1 MPVLV
6 IEKGKE
12 SSGLVLRDTA
22 VIGRVTGLDIIL
34 KEAGVSRIHALVG
47 HNEEEDTWFVEDMGS
62 RNGTFVNHD
71 KVVNRQELLPG
82 DLIHIGKAT
91 LSFRLIDELPQ
102 GIDRIPPRDPAQR
115 DIVFRCPECHAVLR
129 AKPLR
134 IGAAGRC
141 LSCETKVIIPAKSA
155 TIARA
160 VKQRPADARPAE
172 PSLQMDNP
180 APAQSSGD
188 TSIVDSP
195 KDDSMAF
202 NELASDIDSSNQTA
216 FGHETDAHA
225 MPISEE
231 IDQATKQD
239 ATAESET
246 EHQFEEEQQTATATV
261 DEEQTENVE
270 LIEWL
275 DDDAEVIDTQLPTSQ
290 GVCSVCQTQVLSTM
304 KSKECK
310 ACNQIYHEE
319 CWYAMEGCSTYGCSA
334 VGLLK
339 EKKEAPRPSSSGRRP
354 ANLRRRKT
362 HVKRR
367 DDAVPWDWMFA
378 AAAGFGLFAGPFTAG
393 IPNAA
398 LLVVMLMYLVFHR
411 KRRVSKVAV
420 ALSLVLCIG
429 GAVGGYF
436 GFQYLVDLGWISIEG
451 VTG

>member
-12 SSGLVLRDTA
+12 SSGLVLNDTA
-22 VIGRVTGLDIIL
+22 VIGRVAGLDIIL

-47 HNEEEDTWFVEDMGS
+47 HNEDNDTWFVEDMGS

-71 KVVNRQELLPG
+71 KVIGRQELLPG
-82 DLIHIGKAT
+82 DLIHVGKAT
-91 LSFRLIDELPQ
+91 LSFRMIDELPQ
-102 GIDRIPPRDPAQR
+102 GIARITPRDPAQR

-160 VKQRPADARPAE
+160 VKQRPALERPSE
-172 PSLQMDNP
+172 PSLRMDNP

-195 KDDSMAF
+195 KEDSMAF
-202 NELASDIDSSNQTA
+202 SDMGAELDPSHQTN
-216 FGHETDAHA
+216 FGHETDAHS
-225 MPISEE
+225 MPIPEE
-231 IDQATKQD
+231 INHATKQD
-239 ATAESET
+239 ADSRPEL
-246 EHQFEEEQQTATATV
+246 EEEYQTATATA
-261 DEEQTENVE
+261 DEDYAGNVE

-275 DDDAEVIDTQLPTSQ
+275 DDDAEKIDTHLPTGL

-310 ACNQIYHEE
+310 ACNQVYHEE

-339 EKKEAPRPSSSGRRP
+339 EKKEVPSPRVTAGRP
-354 ANLRRRKT
+354 AKLRRRKT
-362 HVKRR
+362 HIRRR

-398 LLVVMLMYLVFHR
+398 LLLVFMVYLALHR
-411 KRRVSKVAV
+411 KRRVSKIAV
-420 ALSLVLCIG
+420 ILSLVLCIG

-436 GFQYLVDLGWISIEG
+436 GFQYLMQLGWISLEG
-451 VTG
+451 VAQ

>member
-12 SSGLVLRDTA
+12 SSGLVLQDTA

-47 HNEEEDTWFVEDMGS
+47 YNEVDDSWFVEDMGS

-71 KVVNRQELLPG
+71 KVTCRQELLPG

-102 GIDRIPPRDPAQR
+102 GIDRIAPRDPAQR
-115 DIVFRCPECHAVLR
+115 DIVFRCPECDAVLR
-129 AKPLR
+129 AKPVR

-155 TIARA
+155 VIAKA
-160 VKQRPADARPAE
+160 VKQRPAVVRPTE
-172 PSLQMDNP
+172 PSLQLDNP
-180 APAQSSGD
+180 PKPQSSGD

-195 KDDSMAF
+195 KEDSMAF
-202 NELASDIDSSNQTA
+202 SDLSGDLDPGNQTA
-216 FGHETDAHA
+216 LGHETDAHTMSIA
-225 MPISEE
+225 EE
-231 IDQATKQD
+231 TDEVTKQA
-239 ATAESET
+239 ATAEPQLER
-246 EHQFEEEQQTATATV
+246 EPQTATATV
-261 DEEQTENVE
+261 DEAHTENVE

-275 DDDAEVIDTQLPTSQ
+275 DDDAEQIDTQLPTSL

-304 KSKECK
+304 RSKECK
-310 ACNQIYHEE
+310 ACGQMYHEE

-339 EKKEAPRPSSSGRRP
+339 EKPVAPAARPTRGPRS
-354 ANLRRRKT
+354 ATLRRRRTRIK
-362 HVKRR
+362 HR
-367 DDAVPWDWMFA
+367 DDTVPWDWMFA

-393 IPNAA
+393 IPNAV
-398 LLVVMLMYLVFHR
+398 LLVVMLIYMVFHR
-411 KRRVSKVAV
+411 KRRVSRVAV
-420 ALSLVLCIG
+420 ILSLVLCIAG
-429 GAVGGYF
+429 SVGGYF
-436 GFQYLVDLGWISIEG
+436 GFQYLMQLGWISLEG

>member
-12 SSGLVLRDTA
+12 SSGLVISDTA
-22 VIGRVTGLDIIL
+22 VIGRVAGLDVIL

-47 HNEEEDTWFVEDMGS
+47 YNEMNDTWFVEDMGS

-71 KVVNRQELLPG
+71 KVVGRQELLPG
-82 DLIHIGKAT
+82 DLIHVGKAT
-91 LSFRLIDELPQ
+91 LSFRMIDELPQ
-102 GIDRIPPRDPAQR
+102 GIQRIAPRDPAMR
-115 DIVFRCPECHAVLR
+115 DIVFRCPQCSAVLR

-155 TIARA
+155 TIAKA
-160 VKQRPADARPAE
+160 VKQRTTSERPCE
-172 PSLQMDNP
+172 PSLRMDNSP
-180 APAQSSGD
+180 KPQSSGD

-202 NELASDIDSSNQTA
+202 NELGADLDTNHQTG
-216 FGHETDAHA
+216 FGHETDAHSPLA
-225 MPISEE
+225 DEV
-231 IDQATKQD
+231 
-239 ATAESET
+239 ESLTRQET
-246 EHQFEEEQQTATATV
+246 SAQPQLEEEHYAVTATV
-261 DEEQTENVE
+261 DEDQTENVA

-275 DDDAEVIDTQLPTSQ
+275 DDDAEQIDTQLPTGL

-310 ACNQIYHEE
+310 ACNQVYHEE

-339 EKKEAPRPSSSGRRP
+339 EKQPTPASRPSGSRP
-354 ANLRRRKT
+354 AKLRRRRT
-362 HVKRR
+362 HVRR
-367 DDAVPWDWMFA
+367 VDDGVPWDWMFA

-398 LLVVMLMYLVFHR
+398 LLLVMLVYLPLHR
-411 KRRVSKVAV
+411 KRRVSRVAV
-420 ALSLVLCIG
+420 AVSLVLCIA
-429 GAVGGYF
+429 GAVGGYL
-436 GFQYLVDLGWISIEG
+436 GFQYLVELGWISLEG
-451 VTG
+451 VTQ

>member
-12 SSGLVLRDTA
+12 SSGLVLIDTA
-22 VIGRVTGLDIIL
+22 VIGRVAGLDIIL

-71 KVVNRQELLPG
+71 KVIGRQELLPG
-82 DLIHIGKAT
+82 DLIHVGKGT
-91 LSFRLIDELPQ
+91 ISFRMLDELPQ
-102 GIDRIPPRDPAQR
+102 GIERIAPRDPAQR

-160 VKQRPADARPAE
+160 VKQRPVVERPAE
-172 PSLQMDNP
+172 PALQLDNP
-180 APAQSSGD
+180 PPAQSSGD

-195 KDDSMAF
+195 KEDSMAF
-202 NELASDIDSSNQTA
+202 GSLGADLDPSGQTG

-225 MPISEE
+225 VPISEE
-231 IDQATKQD
+231 INHVTKQEV
-239 ATAESET
+239 TSEP
-246 EHQFEEEQQTATATV
+246 QLEEQHELVTATATV
-261 DEEQTENVE
+261 DEDQTENVE

-275 DDDAEVIDTQLPTSQ
+275 DDDAEQIDTQLPTGL

-310 ACNQIYHEE
+310 ACNQMYHEE
-319 CWYAMEGCSTYGCSA
+319 CWYAMEGCSTYGCTA

-339 EKKEAPRPSSSGRRP
+339 EKQEAPAPRRTTGRP
-354 ANLRRRKT
+354 AKLRRRRT
-362 HVKRR
+362 HIRR
-367 DDAVPWDWMFA
+367 HDASVPWDWMFA
-378 AAAGFGLFAGPFTAG
+378 AAAGFGLLAGPFTAG

-398 LLVVMLMYLVFHR
+398 LLLVFLMYLVFHR
-411 KRRVSKVAV
+411 KRRVSKIAV
-420 ALSLVLCIG
+420 ILSLVLCIG

-436 GFQYLVDLGWISIEG
+436 GFQYLMQLGWISLEG
-451 VTG
+451 VAG